1 MTNTETAPARV
12 VLTINQFAQRHPS
25 FTPGALRNLIWR
37 AGARRSSL
45 GVIPGNGLAK
55 AIIKLGRR
63 VYIDESAF
71 FDWLS
76 SHRVEAA
83 DHAA

>member
-37 AGARRSSL
+37 SQARHSSL
-45 GVIPGNGLAK
+45 GIIAGNGLAS
-55 AIIKLGRR
+55 AIVRIGRR
-63 VYIDESAF
+63 VYLDEARF
-71 FDWLS
+71 FQWLDA
-76 SHRVEAA
+76 HRVEGAN
-83 DHAA
+83 HAA